1 MNEKP
6 LNTVKKGDEF
16 ENLSAHLIEKALNDY
31 KLGLIP
37 SNCRVFKK
45 KGYYSS
51 LRKRNII
58 FDIAIEVWPEGSKN
72 YAILNLIEC
81 KNYAKKVPVDD
92 VEEFYAKISQVGHVN
107 VKGIFITNNG
117 FQKGAFTFAKSVG
130 MMLIIVNDLISLNI
144 ILHKANRQRQIEEE
158 YSYNV
163 SGIENEDPIIQQM
176 IFRKIQRKI
185 DKELL
190 SIFVY
195 QVIANSYRRQ
205 EIDVPIL
212 SAEEIDEFTSSI
224 LMAYNPDV
232 VNGER
237 RLDWEKFGIFLSQ
250 VYELTISFDSMDGFD
265 CRGHRIISH
274 CSFLTKTIEV
284 DKTLEN
290 TNRAPFLLAHELGH
304 FFLHNRI
311 ALNQREYE
319 SFSDS
324 AYNLSINRHE
334 LNNPRTWLEWQANQF
349 AASLLLPRKSIL
361 YRLGIEQY
369 KQGLQIGKPIYL
381 DDQLDNRIAFN
392 TIIANLARFYFT
404 TKTSII
410 YRLNALDMIKIN
422 SRLKSVGQ
430 LIREIYPDLLQEP
443 W

>member
-1 MNEKP
+1 MNKSS

-16 ENLSAHLIEKALNDY
+16 EDLSARLIEEALHDY
-31 KLGLIP
+31 KLGFIP
-37 SNCRVFKK
+37 GNCRVFKK
-45 KGYYSS
+45 KGYHSS
-51 LRKRNII
+51 IRKGNII

-72 YAILNLIEC
+72 YALLNLIEC

-130 MMLIIVNDLISLNI
+130 MMLITVNDLITLNI

-158 YSYNV
+158 RSYSV
-163 SGIENEDPIIQQM
+163 PGIENEDPVIRQIIYRQ
-176 IFRKIQRKI
+176 IQRKI

-195 QVIANSYRRQ
+195 QVIANSFSRQ
-205 EIDVPIL
+205 TVDIPIL
-212 SAEEIDEFTSSI
+212 STEDIEEFTTSL
-224 LMAYNPDV
+224 LMTYNPDI

-237 RLDWEKFGIFLSQ
+237 MLDWEKFGLFLAQ
-250 VYELTISFDSMDGFD
+250 TYELTISFGPMNGLDS
-265 CRGHRIISH
+265 RGHKIISY

-311 ALNQREYE
+311 VLNQHEYE
-319 SFSDS
+319 SFNDS
-324 AYNLSINRHE
+324 AYNLSIDRHKLE
-334 LNNPRTWLEWQANQF
+334 NPRAWIEWQANQF
-349 AASLLLPRKSIL
+349 AASIILPRKSIL
-361 YRLGIEQY
+361 FRLCVEQY
-369 KQGLQIGKPIYL
+369 KQRLQIGKPLYL
-381 DDQLDNRIAFN
+381 DDQLDSRITFN
-392 TIIANLARFYFT
+392 TIITNLARFYFT